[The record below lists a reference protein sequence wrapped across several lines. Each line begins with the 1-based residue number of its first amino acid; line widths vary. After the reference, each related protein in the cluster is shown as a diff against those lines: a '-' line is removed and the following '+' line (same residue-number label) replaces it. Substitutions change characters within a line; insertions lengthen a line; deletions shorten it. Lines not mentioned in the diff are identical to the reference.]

1 MYHSPD
7 CAHQASDLTW
17 LICGLQIRNRARFL
31 SECNDTHSVPLLNL
45 GDSGC
50 TASAPC
56 EACQGD
62 CDSDDDCNSG
72 LKCFQRNGYE
82 QVPGCAAGGDHD
94 VSEYDYCSEYDSE
107 YDYYQMT
114 GYATKCGPSV
124 QMVIEL

>member
-1 MYHSPD
+1 M
-7 CAHQASDLTW
+7 
-17 LICGLQIRNRARFL
+17 

-50 TASAPC
+50 TASAPY

-72 LKCFQRNGYE
+72 LKCFQRDRYE

-94 VSEYDYCSEYDSE
+94 VSGYDYC
-107 YDYYQMT
+107 QMA

-124 QMVIEL
+124 QMVVELSA